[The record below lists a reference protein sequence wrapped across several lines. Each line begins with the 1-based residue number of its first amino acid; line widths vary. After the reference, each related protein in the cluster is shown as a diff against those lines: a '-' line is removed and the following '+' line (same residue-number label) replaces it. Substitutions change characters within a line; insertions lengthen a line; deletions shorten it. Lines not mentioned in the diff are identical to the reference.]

1 MKRIFTLLVVLFAS
15 ALVAQAQPGYYMIPH
30 TYGPG
35 NPGGLN
41 TDDEF
46 PVGGGI
52 IAGWSSILPGSQ
64 ATAAYS
70 GMQILP
76 FAFEFN
82 GVPVSSYFAGS
93 SGVVTFDFLAN
104 VIPAYGNNTF
114 PNSDIP
120 DQSICVLGLQGT
132 GGNDHIVTKTFGTAP
147 FQQHWIQF
155 SSYSLAPNAAC
166 WTYWAVVLEETT
178 NKIYIVDQ
186 RYANCQTTFNI
197 GLKINSTTSVGPAGP
212 VAPLA
217 GTDAGAATNVYY
229 EFIPGTQPA
238 TGGMLTTLN
247 LTGFV
252 FLNANNNI
260 SANMV
265 NTGAQPITS
274 YDFHYSVNNGT
285 PLTQSA
291 TGANIASGSMQPIS
305 HSTPLVINAAGTY
318 TIKTWVTN
326 INGAGINTDTLT
338 KSVDGLSSVIEDII
352 ILEHFT
358 NASCGPCASQ
368 NPAME
373 TVMNANKLK
382 IASVK
387 YHVSWPGVDPMYSFN
402 PGDPTARVNYHGVS
416 GVPSVRLGNQANMS
430 PGQVSQT
437 YIDNN
442 YTQMAP
448 AFAYTVQTSIENNVL
463 SVVGRVIRT
472 RGINASDLRMHVIVV
487 EDPVNYASA
496 PGTNGEKDFPMVVRK
511 LLPNPN
517 GVALGTAEVSTDFN
531 LTYPIPPVMLQDRL
545 HVIVFVESAGAKVS
559 YKGAKIKAGSSL
571 WATSVQDQTLTSGK
585 FEVYPNPAFSEANL
599 SFDLKRNSEVMYE
612 ILDMSGKVI
621 INSNLGFMHEGQHVQ
636 TIDVSNLSAGMY
648 MVKAVMNDQVE
659 VKRIVKH

>member
-1 MKRIFTLLVVLFAS
+1 MKKIFTLLVVLFAG
-15 ALVAQAQPGYYMIPH
+15 AMVAQAQPGYYMIPH

-46 PVGGGI
+46 PAGGGMV
-52 IAGWSSILPGSQ
+52 AGWNTILPAPQ
-64 ATAAYS
+64 PTAAYS
-70 GMQILP
+70 GMQIIP

-82 GVPVSSYFAGS
+82 GVPVSTYFAGS
-93 SGVVTFDFLAN
+93 SGVVTFDFLGST
-104 VIPAYGNNTF
+104 IPAYGNNTF

-120 DQSICVLGLQGT
+120 DQSICVLGMQAT
-132 GGNDHIVTKTFGTAP
+132 GSNDNIVTKTFGTAP
-147 FQQHWIQF
+147 NQQHWIQF

-166 WTYWAVVLEETT
+166 WTYWAIVLEETT

-197 GLKINSTTSVGPAGP
+197 GVKINGTTSVGPAGP
-212 VAPLA
+212 VAPLG
-217 GTDAGAATNVYY
+217 GTDAGGATNIYY
-229 EFIPGTQPA
+229 EFIPGAQPA

-252 FLNANNNI
+252 YLNANNDI
-260 SANMV
+260 STNMV
-265 NTGAQPITS
+265 NTGAQAITS
-274 YDFHYSVNNGT
+274 FDYHYSVNNGT
-285 PLTQSA
+285 PVTQSV
-291 TGANIASGSMQPIS
+291 TGANIASGTMQPVI
-305 HSTPLVINAAGTY
+305 HSTPMVINTPGTY

-338 KSVDGLSSVIEDII
+338 KTVDGLSSVIEDIV

-358 NASCGPCASQ
+358 NASCGPCAAQ

-373 TVMNANKLK
+373 AIMNSNKLK

-387 YHVSWPGVDPMYSFN
+387 YHVSWPGTDPMYSFN

-416 GVPSVRLGNQANMS
+416 GVPSVRLGNQPNMS
-430 PGQVSQT
+430 PGQVSQSF
-437 YIDNN
+437 IDNN

-463 SVVGRVIRT
+463 RVEGRVIRT
-472 RGINASDLRMHVIVV
+472 RGINASDLRMHVVVV
-487 EDPVNYASA
+487 EDPINYASP
-496 PGTNGEKDFPMVVRK
+496 PGSNGEKDFPMVVRK
-511 LLPNPN
+511 LLPDPN
-517 GVALGTAEVSTDFN
+517 GVALGNAENSTSFN

-545 HVIVFVESAGAKVS
+545 HVVVFVESAGAKVS

-571 WATSVQDQTLTSGK
+571 WATSVQDQTIASGK
-585 FEVYPNPAFSEANL
+585 FEVYPNPTSNEANL
-599 SFDLKRNSEVMYE
+599 SFDLKRSSDVMYE
-612 ILDMSGKVI
+612 IMDMSGKVI
-621 INSNLGFMHEGQHVQ
+621 LSSNLGMMHEGQHVQ
-636 TIDVSNLSAGMY
+636 TIDVSGLSAGMY
-648 MVKAVMNDQVE
+648 MVKAVMNDQIE
-659 VKRIVKH
+659 MKRIVKQ